1 MTATNQAQGSGRW
14 TITLWIVQILL
25 ALFYGWAGFMKL
37 TMAPQA
43 LVEIGLTYATDVPH
57 GLLQFIGTCELAGA
71 TGLILPSLLRIKPS
85 LTPAAAVGLTAIQL
99 LAIPFH
105 LSRGEAQ
112 VLPMNFVLLAL
123 SVLVIWGRTK
133 KAPIAPKG

>member
-1 MTATNQAQGSGRW
+1 MSATNKALGSGRW
-14 TITLWIVQILL
+14 TIALWIVQIIL
-25 ALFYGWAGFMKL
+25 ALFYGWAAFMKL
-37 TMAPQA
+37 TMAPPA
-43 LVEIGLTYATDVPH
+43 LVGMGLTYATDIPH
-57 GLLQFIGTCELAGA
+57 GLLLFIGSCELAGA

-85 LTPAAAVGLTAIQL
+85 LTPLAAAGLSAIQL

-123 SVLVIWGRTK
+123 SLLIIWGRTK
-133 KAPIAPKG
+133 RAPIAPKA